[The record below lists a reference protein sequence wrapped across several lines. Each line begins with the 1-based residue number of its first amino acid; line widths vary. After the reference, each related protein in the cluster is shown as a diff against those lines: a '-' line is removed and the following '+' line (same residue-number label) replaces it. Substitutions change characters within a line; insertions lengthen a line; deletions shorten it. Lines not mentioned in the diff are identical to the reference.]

1 MEICLN
7 VLRKVAEFKVVD
19 QQDVYDAIGIQDP
32 FRVKNSTLED
42 QEFERAG
49 FNSSNMIDNLQ
60 EYVLA
65 SILVLVALGILGI
78 LVLVL
83 KKKQI
88 MKKAKAFKNK
98 MIWNGVIRS
107 L

>member
-1 MEICLN
+1 MN

-19 QQDVYDAIGIQDP
+19 QQDIYDAIGMQDP
-32 FRVKNSTLED
+32 FRVKNNTVED

-49 FNSSNMIDNLQ
+49 FNSSKMIENLQ

-65 SILVLVALGILGI
+65 SILVLVALGVLGI

-83 KKKQI
+83 KKKR
-88 MKKAKAFKNK
+88 K
-98 MIWNGVIRS
+98 
-107 L
+107 